1 MGQFVKEQA
10 QLLHYREQLSRMPG
24 ESVSDGTESA
34 SPAHVF
40 EASDL
45 VIAYLDAIGVKY
57 VFGVPGGA
65 IEPLYNALARS
76 QRAGGV
82 EPVVARHETGAA
94 FMAHGYYRN
103 SGKLGVCCATTGPGT
118 TNLITGVASAY
129 ENGVPLLVITAQT
142 ALSNFGRKAL
152 QESSD
157 TGVNTVGMFQFCT
170 GYNTMVSHVDQFEQ
184 KLIAAIMTAISNSC
198 PVHLSVPLDILRSPL
213 PINKPSY
220 DARDLLR
227 APHMQDE
234 TAVQRLCD
242 QLETSSGAVFVL
254 GEGCYEAI
262 ALILRVAFKLNARI
276 VTTPDGKGLISS
288 YHPLYCGVIGFAG
301 HESAR
306 QALLDPDVDTVIAV
320 GTCLGEFSSNGWDFH
335 ALLNNRLV
343 HVEPLASNFTRSPM
357 ARLHV
362 RGRLASIFESILA
375 RFEAK
380 PDAKVDKSDQAKR
393 LRKQLSEL
401 QSSKGRDSIEALNSE
416 EHGAPGWRQNLV
428 KPQWLMTYLTRLF
441 PPSTRYLAD
450 TGNSLGWAIHYLNP
464 FDRRILERRHEP
476 RGLSRS
482 DQGESGRRS
491 SVGGLFQATL
501 EFVSMGWAI
510 GAAVGAA
517 LAAPRQI
524 TVCITGDGSMLMS
537 GQEMTVA
544 QQHKLPV
551 VFIVLN
557 DAALGMVKHGQI
569 LNGAERI
576 GYELP
581 EVDFS
586 AVAKA
591 MGIRSYRVRCPQDL
605 LDLSIN
611 DIHHE
616 GGPTLLDICIDPD
629 EIPPIDL
636 RTTVLGA

>member
-1 MGQFVKEQA
+1 MGQFVKGQT
-10 QLLHYREQLSRMPG
+10 QLLRYPERSPQQAATECLGRSDKEQQPHQF
-24 ESVSDGTESA
+24 D
-34 SPAHVF
+34 
-40 EASDL
+40 ASDL
-45 VIAYLDAIGVKY
+45 LVSYLASIGVDY

-76 QRAGGV
+76 ERSGGV
-82 EPVVARHETGAA
+82 RAIVARHETGAA
-94 FMAHGYYRN
+94 FMAHGYHRN

-118 TNLITGVASAY
+118 TNLITGVASAF
-129 ENGVPLLVITAQT
+129 ENSVPLLVITAQT
-142 ALSNFGRKAL
+142 SLSNFGRKAL

-170 GYNTMVSHVDQFEQ
+170 CYNTMVSHVDQFEQ
-184 KLIAAIMTAISNSC
+184 KLITAIMTAISNSC
-198 PVHLSVPLDILRSPL
+198 PVHLSVPLDILRGPL
-213 PINKPSY
+213 TINAPSY
-220 DARDLLR
+220 DAQALLR

-234 TAVQRLCD
+234 TAVQQLCD
-242 QLETSSGAVFVL
+242 QLEASSGTVFVL

-262 ALILRVAFKLNARI
+262 ALILRVAFKLDARI

-288 YHPLYCGVIGFAG
+288 YHPLYSGVIGFGG

-306 QALLDPDVDTVIAV
+306 QALLDAGVDTVVAV

-335 ALLNNRLV
+335 ALLNDRLV
-343 HVEPLASNFTRSPM
+343 HVEPLANNFTRSPM
-357 ARLHV
+357 AKLHV
-362 RGRLASIFESILA
+362 RGRLVSIFESILTRLDA
-375 RFEAK
+375 SAYETTGVNHLRVQPGELPQGKFKGAIDPLKFE
-380 PDAKVDKSDQAKR
+380 DT
-393 LRKQLSEL
+393 
-401 QSSKGRDSIEALNSE
+401 
-416 EHGAPGWRQNLV
+416 PGWENALV

-464 FDRRILERRHEP
+464 FDRRVLERRHEA

-482 DQGESGRRS
+482 ARGESGRRS

-544 QQHKLPV
+544 QQHSLPV
-551 VFIVLN
+551 VFLVLN

-581 EVDFS
+581 EVDFA

-591 MGIRSYRVRCPQDL
+591 MGIRSFRIRCPQDL
-605 LDLSIN
+605 LDLSID

-616 GGPTLLDICIDPD
+616 GGPTLLDICIDRD
-629 EIPPIDL
+629 EVPPMDL
-636 RTTVLGA
+636 RTSMLGL